1 MKRTILLLVLFIL
14 SLSIVA
20 CSKNESVL
28 APDASPDSVPDL
40 VGTYVVNGTDDLG
53 NDYGGH
59 LTVMAGEHPNEYK
72 FQWIIIESI
81 QEGPGVLNGNKL
93 QIEWRSIDTSTQPYQ
108 GTVVYTVTENGEL
121 YGQRTVEGRQGV
133 GNEIA
138 YPNR

>member
-40 VGTYVVNGTDDLG
+40 VGTYVLNGTDDLG
-53 NDYGGH
+53 NDYGGPRRPTEVE
-59 LTVMAGEHPNEYK
+59 LLS
-72 FQWIIIESI
+72 ISESI